1 MQTIAPSVL
10 FPVLNPPYPQGTGKT
25 MTVVFFSVSIQ
36 PFFFGLY
43 SWVPL
48 VSFFIVTACHPVIQG
63 IIDILVGEL
72 FPSDIRTISIGI
84 AHGIEYLSFAF
95 ATEAFPVLLK
105 CLKFYG
111 LTFYYASFCL
121 AMTIWGM
128 VTIKDIDRL
137 SLVEIERIY
146 DTKMDETEGSSQVSK
161 STDPNYGSLQ

>member
-1 MQTIAPSVL
+1 M
-10 FPVLNPPYPQGTGKT
+10 
-25 MTVVFFSVSIQ
+25 SIHSLC
-36 PFFFGLY
+36 PEWFMNKD
-43 SWVPL
+43 WVPL
-48 VSFFIVTACHPVIQG
+48 LGFLIVTACHPVIMG
-63 IIDILVGEL
+63 VILVLVGEL
-72 FPSDIRTISIGI
+72 FPTDIRTISIGI

-161 STDPNYGSLQ
+161 STDPNYGSLHQ

>member
-1 MQTIAPSVL
+1 M
-10 FPVLNPPYPQGTGKT
+10 
-25 MTVVFFSVSIQ
+25 SIQ

-84 AHGIEYLSFAF
+84 AHGVEYISFAF
-95 ATEAFPVLLK
+95 ATEAFPILLK
-105 CLKFYG
+105 WLNFNG

-121 AMTIWGM
+121 AMTVWGM
-128 VTIKDIDRL
+128 MTIKDIDRL

-146 DTKMDETEGSSQVSK
+146 NTKLDETESSSHESK
-161 STDPNYGSLQ
+161 STDQNYGSLQ